1 MTTIKMDKE
10 TFVSSVEKLI
20 QMVDNYTES
29 VTTSTAQF
37 SSFQSDLLGDGYT
50 KLFNKVDSELKN
62 QKVLAAECIVLSES
76 AKSFAEEISSAEWIM
91 GEIKYD
97 SGQHKQF
104 QEELQKIGD
113 GFDNLITELGNVKTS
128 VSSNLKGEAAT
139 ALETAIDD
147 LTAKL
152 TKAKTNWHTTNE
164 NAKKVEEIIKKA
176 DEDAKK
182 IVDEQK

>member
-76 AKSFAEEISSAEWIM
+76 AKSFAEEISTAE
-91 GEIKYD
+91 
-97 SGQHKQF
+97 S
-104 QEELQKIGD
+104 
-113 GFDNLITELGNVKTS
+113 S
-128 VSSNLKGEAAT
+128 VSF
-139 ALETAIDD
+139 
-147 LTAKL
+147 
-152 TKAKTNWHTTNE
+152 
-164 NAKKVEEIIKKA
+164 
-176 DEDAKK
+176 
-182 IVDEQK
+182 